1 MMQLPQTMPRVCAPR
16 ARRSQGFTL
25 IELLVVLAVA
35 ALLAALAL
43 PAYQGSVM
51 RSRRADA
58 RAALSTLLQAQER
71 ARANCAT
78 YATALADADDC
89 ATTAVGHPGASAAG
103 LYTLSVSEA
112 SASGFVA
119 VARPRAGTSQARD
132 AACAQIRL
140 TLAQGVVTTEPGACW

>member
-1 MMQLPQTMPRVCAPR
+1 MPGTAFAKTRCER
-16 ARRSQGFTL
+16 GFTL
-25 IELLVVLAVA
+25 LELVIALAVV
-35 ALLAALAL
+35 ALLAAVAL
-43 PAYQGSVM
+43 PAYQDSVM

-58 RAALSTLLQAQER
+58 RTALSTLLQAQER

-78 YATALADADDC
+78 YATALAGADDC
-89 ATTAVGHPGASAAG
+89 AATAVGHPGASAAG

-119 VARPRAGTSQARD
+119 VVRPRAGTSQARD
-132 AACAQIRL
+132 ATCAQMRL

>member
-71 ARANCAT
+71 ARANCGA
-78 YATALADADDC
+78 YAPVLAGADDC
-89 ATTAVGHPGASAAG
+89 AGAAVGHPDASAGG

-132 AACAQIRL
+132 AACAQMRL
-140 TLAQGVVTTEPGACW
+140 TLAQGAVTTEPGACW